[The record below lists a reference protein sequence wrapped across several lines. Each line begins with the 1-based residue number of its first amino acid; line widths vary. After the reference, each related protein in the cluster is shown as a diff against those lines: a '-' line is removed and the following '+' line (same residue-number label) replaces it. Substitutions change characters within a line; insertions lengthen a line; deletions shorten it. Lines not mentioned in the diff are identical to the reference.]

1 MPAMNFRRL
10 VLVGSSLLPFLLG
23 CSESETVLSVNVN
36 VSSDKLNR
44 RASLWQPIQLKIVGS
59 GKVLDTTIA
68 LQTREEDL
76 NQIGPD
82 GKVVVDAMGNPMKE
96 KAPALVPRF
105 FQRIDLP
112 GWTGSADVSVT
123 ATGAYLETVGTEKN
137 PTTFRDHVFKSGSV
151 ASDLTDADTNRYTV
165 GVELTP
171 TPIEEEGVSAV
182 FLNFREP
189 GPEPMPAAGGSGPST
204 GGTST
209 GGTGGGGAGGTSAGA
224 GGGGMPAA
232 TTGGTAPTTGGTTSG
247 SGGKATGGAGGSG
260 AGGKASD
267 GSGGKAAASGGTSG
281 GGGSGGSGGGGTGG
295 VSAGGKGG
303 GGAGGTAAG
312 SKN

>member
-1 MPAMNFRRL
+1 MKLRRL

-23 CSESETVLSVNVN
+23 CSDSETVLSVNVN

-44 RASLWQPIQLKIVGS
+44 RLSLWQPIQLKIVGDS
-59 GKVLDTTIA
+59 GKTLDTTIA
-68 LQTREEDL
+68 PQFREEM
-76 NQIGPD
+76 NQIGAD

-96 KAPALVPRF
+96 KAPAVLPRF

-112 GWTGSADVSVT
+112 GWTGKANVSVT
-123 ATGAYLETVGTEKN
+123 ATGAYLATVGTEKN
-137 PTTFRDHVFKSGSV
+137 PTTFPNYVFLSGSD
-151 ASDLTDADTNRYTV
+151 ASDAADTDTNRYTV

-189 GPEPMPAAGGSGPST
+189 GPEPMPAAGGNGPST

-209 GGTGGGGAGGTSAGA
+209 GGTGGGGAGGASAGA
-224 GGGGMPAA
+224 GGGGTSAV
-232 TTGGTAPTTGGTTSG
+232 TTGGTTPTTGGVTGG
-247 SGGKATGGAGGSG
+247 SGGKATGGSGGG
-260 AGGKASD
+260 GGKTSD
-267 GSGGKAAASGGTSG
+267 GAGGKAAASGGTSG
-281 GGGSGGSGGGGTGG
+281 GGGAGGSGGGGTGG
-295 VSAGGKGG
+295 VGGKGG
-303 GGAGGTAAG
+303 ASGKGGAGGTSAG